1 MMTKQG
7 AALRLPFNWAEI
19 KIGGGE
25 MDDIIF
31 LCKKM
36 GLFEDETNLKKAIAF
51 WGNYQRMQ

>member
-1 MMTKQG
+1 MTKQG

-36 GLFEDETNLKKAIAF
+36 GLFEDDTDLNEEIAF
-51 WGNYQRMQ
+51 WRNYQRMQ